1 MHAGVRGKKE
11 RAKFVRPLLGAGLL
25 LAAEGVAWA
34 SGGGGEHGGGHLNWS
49 DFLARTLVFVIT
61 FSILF
66 KLLKKPIAGF
76 FSSRKAEI
84 QRLLSELELKQKEAE
99 QNHAECKAKLAALE
113 VETKKIV
120 DELIAEGEV
129 ERQKIIEAAEKQAD
143 YLRQQADVAI
153 QQEIKAA
160 REKLKLEISELSVA
174 AAEEILRKNMKAK
187 DQDRLVRDFM
197 KRVVEA
203 K

>member
-1 MHAGVRGKKE
+1 MHASVRGKKE
-11 RAKFVRPLLGAGLL
+11 RAKFVWPLLGAGLL

-49 DFLARTLVFVIT
+49 DFLARTIVFVIT

-66 KLLKKPIAGF
+66 KLLKKPISSF
-76 FSSRKAEI
+76 FSSRRAEI

-120 DELIAEGEV
+120 DELIAEGEA
-129 ERQKIIEAAEKQAD
+129 ERLKIIAAAEKQAE
-143 YLRQQADVAI
+143 YVKQQAELAI

-160 REKLKLEISELSVA
+160 RDKLKLEISELSVA
-174 AAEEILRKNMKAK
+174 AAEELLRKNMKAK